1 MQSAAKSL
9 EKLPVTTPHI
19 SLDLFIPVCLP
30 WDMMGAAVGDD
41 GRPQDGIWET
51 LVSQWLLSG
60 PLALQ
65 FACFDASSG
74 IQQRIGELN
83 HSGGGEEGEGR
94 INYLWISAVYSN
106 CHTTHVYTC
115 IATVTLHM
123 YTSPERNTV

>member
-1 MQSAAKSL
+1 
-9 EKLPVTTPHI
+9 
-19 SLDLFIPVCLP
+19 
-30 WDMMGAAVGDD
+30 MGAAVGDD

-83 HSGGGEEGEGR
+83 HSGGGEEGEEGR
-94 INYLWISAVYSN
+94 DESIICGSRRRV
-106 CHTTHVYTC
+106 
-115 IATVTLHM
+115 
-123 YTSPERNTV
+123 

>member
-41 GRPQDGIWET
+41 GRPQGGIWET

-83 HSGGGEEGEGR
+83 HSGGGGGGEGR
-94 INYLWISAVYSN
+94 INYLWISVP
-106 CHTTHVYTC
+106 C

-123 YTSPERNTV
+123 YTSPECSTV